1 MKIKIICGT
10 YGHRP
15 NPNESRVVRKD
26 KSSEPFEVADDEAR
40 RLVSLGVAE
49 ICDKAVS
56 SDVVPDHV
64 SLGGISAEQIMNMEY
79 NQMKKLA
86 KGCSIDAKGKK
97 DELQERLLDA
107 LDSGS
112 AREDDDDGQD
122 DEESD
127 DADQDSTGTEGEE
140 PPELTAQL
148 PG

>member
-15 NPNESRVVRKD
+15 DPNESRVVRKD
-26 KSSEPFEVADDEAR
+26 SSSAPFEVADDEAR
-40 RLVSLGVAE
+40 RLVFLGVAE
-49 ICDKAVS
+49 ICDKAAS
-56 SDVVPDHV
+56 GDAVPDYV

-86 KGCSIDAKGKK
+86 KGCGIDAKGTK
-97 DELQERLLDA
+97 DELRERLLDA

-112 AREDDDDGQD
+112 AGEDY
-122 DEESD
+122 DEISD
-127 DADQDSTGTEGEE
+127 DADQDSAGADGEE